1 MTPVVNPRFN
11 LGEMVARKINPESR
25 CQIVA
30 LQIWADT
37 SFRYII
43 SDNHEDNLCCLECE
57 LVRWD
62 ERFEWTDGEED
73 VSKN

>member
-1 MTPVVNPRFN
+1 MTPAVHPRFN
-11 LGEMVARKINPESR
+11 LGEMVARKINPEAK

-30 LQIWADT
+30 LQIWAD
-37 SFRYII
+37 SSYRYLL
-43 SDNHEDNLCCLECE
+43 SDPHEDTISCLEIE

-62 ERFEWTDGEED
+62 ERFEWTEGDED

>member
-1 MTPVVNPRFN
+1 MTPVVNSRFN

-30 LQIWADT
+30 LQIWADA
-37 SFRYII
+37 SFRYLL
-43 SDNHEDNLCCLECE
+43 SDAHEDTLSCLEIE

-62 ERFEWTDGEED
+62 ERFEWTDGDED